1 VTAFMLGGVPQQGCS
16 RVPLQAESASESEN
30 IGKDAEK
37 APLVKV
43 SNENVQT
50 AASVLGGVLGLL
62 VGGVWVGAA
71 LGAATAF
78 LTRQEDNDITST
90 IKTVARTG
98 LEAINSL
105 GDLNEEYK
113 VTDQVGS
120 SLSDAVK
127 TAKENPSTKDAA
139 TAVTDVIDKAV
150 ESVKKIDKEVDIK
163 GTAGSVIASVGS
175 VTEDIVDKVSEL
187 IKEYKI
193 TDTVGKKIEEVDKE
207 LKISEQVGKITGESK
222 GESKPK

>member
-1 VTAFMLGGVPQQGCS
+1 MLGGVSQRGCS
-16 RVPLQAESASESEN
+16 RVSLRAESASESEN
-30 IGKDAEK
+30 SGKDGGK
-37 APLVKV
+37 APIVKL
-43 SNENVQT
+43 SDENVQT
-50 AASVLGGVLGLL
+50 AASVLGGVLGLV

-71 LGAATAF
+71 LGVATAF
-78 LTRQEDNDITST
+78 LTRQEDNDMSSA

-150 ESVKKIDKEVDIK
+150 DSVKKIDKEVDIK